1 MAFIRA
7 DVFLCRFGWFE
18 SREKAQAAINA
29 GEVTIDGTLITKASK
44 QIDESAEHDVKIGA
58 GVCIYASRGG
68 LKLEAAIKS
77 FGLEEEI
84 KGASCV
90 DIGASTGG
98 FTDCLLSFGASEVWA
113 VDCGSGQLIQ
123 RLRAD
128 SRVYVLENFN
138 ARELTPSDVGGMH
151 PIITMDVSFISQTL
165 IYPNIQKLL
174 RRHGALISLI
184 KPQFECGRAA
194 LDKHGVVKDEKF
206 RSYAIERCRESAR
219 LFGLNLMGTITSPVK
234 GGDGNI
240 EFPALFR
247 KQ

>member
-1 MAFIRA
+1 MRA
-7 DVFLCRFGWFE
+7 DVYLCRFGWFE
-18 SREKAQAAINA
+18 SREKAQAAIYA
-29 GEVTIDGTLITKASK
+29 GEVTIDGDVIEKPSK

-58 GVCIYASRGG
+58 DICLYASRGG

-84 KGASCV
+84 KGAVCV

-98 FTDCLLSFGASEVWA
+98 FTDCLLSFGASRVWA

-123 RLRAD
+123 RLRSD
-128 SRVYVLENFN
+128 SRVRLLENFN
-138 ARELTPSDVGGMH
+138 ARNLTPEDVGGMH

-165 IYPNIQKLL
+165 IYPNIQRLL
-174 RRHGALISLI
+174 CRRGALISLI

-194 LDKHGVVKDEKF
+194 LDKHGVVKDEKL
-206 RSYAIERCRESAR
+206 RSAAIERCRESAR
-219 LFGLNLMGTITSPVK
+219 LYGLNLMQTIVSPIK